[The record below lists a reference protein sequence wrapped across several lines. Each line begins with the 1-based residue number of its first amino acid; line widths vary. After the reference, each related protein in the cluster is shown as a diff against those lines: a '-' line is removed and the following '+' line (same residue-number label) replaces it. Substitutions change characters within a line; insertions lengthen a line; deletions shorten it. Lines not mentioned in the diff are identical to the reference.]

1 MKMQKKTLKLSLFLT
16 ILTLSIL
23 IPIITVSACKQKQH
37 WMSAPIYINNN
48 VEGFTWEDWSAQPWL
63 KGSGTEEDPYIIKN
77 LSIDV
82 TDSVY
87 AMMIQDSSVYFKIMK
102 CTFRN
107 LGIEGERTAG
117 LILVGTQNGVI
128 FKNQFI
134 GNTGAGIALIASEH
148 NMIQKNLCCENG
160 IGIYNEWGMFNT
172 IKQNDCMNNLGSGI
186 VIASAHKTIIEK
198 NICTK
203 NAESGITLINIGTTE
218 HSPKDNIIYANKI
231 KENAY
236 GIYLEDADLNDFF
249 RNTVKQNMYGILIN
263 TGSEENTIYHNNII
277 KNAVQSVDFG
287 TPLNNWY
294 HPYMEEG
301 NYWSDYSG
309 VDDNEDGIGDTTFG
323 YDAYPLMEK
332 GGWDLYTPTE
342 EEVLNA
348 FFNNVNRLGAD
359 RTVNGSKTSYIIYGV
374 AQLFSERIN
383 GEASPPY
390 EMKIN
395 EMVVVDSVW
404 YFDEE
409 VENYGEPGLVQLYY
423 LKLPPNFLFDEM
435 GLIPGYWEYLVEL
448 SWYNSGELQ
457 VMSFTTGFFL
467 I

>member
-1 MKMQKKTLKLSLFLT
+1 MQRKALKISLILT
-16 ILTLSIL
+16 ALTLSIIL
-23 IPIITVSACKQKQH
+23 PIITVTAKKQG
-37 WMSAPIYINNN
+37 WTSGPVYINNN
-48 VEGFTWEDWSAQPWL
+48 VYGFTWEDWSIQPWL
-63 KGSGTEEDPYIIKN
+63 KGSGTEEDPYLIKD
-77 LSIDV
+77 LTIDV
-82 TDSVY
+82 TGSIF
-87 AMMIQDSSVYFKIMK
+87 AMRIQDSDVHFKIMK

-107 LGIEGERTAG
+107 SGIEGERTAG
-117 LILVGTQNGVI
+117 LLLIGTQNGVI
-128 FKNQFI
+128 FKNTFH
-134 GNTGAGIALIASEH
+134 GNNAGIALIGSENNFIH
-148 NMIQKNLCCENG
+148 KNLCTENQ
-160 IGIYNEWGMFNT
+160 IGIYIEWSMFNT
-172 IKQNDCMNNLGSGI
+172 LKQNDCKNNFGSGI
-186 VIASAHKTIIEK
+186 VIASSHKTIVEK
-198 NICTK
+198 NLCAE
-203 NAESGITLINIGTTE
+203 NAESGIALISIGGPE
-218 HSPKDNIIYANKI
+218 HSPKDNIIYSNKF
-231 KENAY
+231 ESNAF
-236 GIYLEDADLNDFF
+236 GIYLGDADINDFF
-249 RNTVKQNMYGILIN
+249 RNTIEQNIYGIFMD
-263 TGSEENTIYHNNII
+263 TGSEGNVVYHNNFI
-277 KNAVQSVDFG
+277 NNYFQSIDSE
-287 TPLNNWY
+287 PSMNNWHHY
-294 HPYMEEG
+294 YMEEG
-301 NYWSDYSG
+301 NFWSDYAG
-309 VDDNEDGIGDTTFG
+309 VDENEDGIGDSPHV
-323 YDAYPLMEK
+323 YDEYPLMEK
-332 GGWDLYTPTE
+332 NGWDFFTPIE
-342 EEVLNA
+342 EEILNA